1 MDQRKAA
8 NFLETSL
15 YSMKESILPVLER
28 YKNGMVPVTE
38 TKELKKPAAKLDK
51 SIKIGSFTDSKA
63 AANSND
69 VVEVINNK
77 KKDKNDNINDVKE
90 ELVGSKSLETTS
102 PKPSQSPRNVNLA
115 NKTTNNITT
124 LEVNASTSNKKDIT
138 LTKK

>member
-63 AANSND
+63 VAKNNEII
-69 VVEVINNK
+69 EVINNK
-77 KKDKNDNINDVKE
+77 NKNDKKDNISDVKE
-90 ELVGSKSLETTS
+90 ELLGSKSQETTS
-102 PKPSQSPRNVNLA
+102 PKPSQSPRNVNL

-124 LEVNASTSNKKDIT
+124 LDVNASTSNKKDIT